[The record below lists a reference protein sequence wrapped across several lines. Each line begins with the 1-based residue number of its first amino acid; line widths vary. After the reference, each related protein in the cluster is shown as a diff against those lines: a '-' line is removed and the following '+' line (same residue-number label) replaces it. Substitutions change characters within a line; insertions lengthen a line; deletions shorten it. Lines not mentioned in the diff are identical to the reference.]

1 MNEQLNATLMSWVQF
16 LMNLYGIFWLF
27 SCWYCRYFYTVL
39 TGAVQI
45 RMFLQ
50 SIRVMKSSRTEGEDE
65 HGTYTFQSICNRSC
79 EPCWGG

>member
-16 LMNLYGIFWLF
+16 LMILYGIFWLF
-27 SCWYCRYFYTVL
+27 SCWLSVFLYGLNR
-39 TGAVQI
+39 AVQI

-65 HGTYTFQSICNRSC
+65 HGLTPSKRL
-79 EPCWGG
+79 

>member
-27 SCWYCRYFYTVL
+27 SCLVGIFYTVL

-65 HGTYTFQSICNRSC
+65 HTTPSKRL
-79 EPCWGG
+79 

>member
-16 LMNLYGIFWLF
+16 FNEPLWDFLVIFLLAVGI
-27 SCWYCRYFYTVL
+27 FYTVL

-50 SIRVMKSSRTEGEDE
+50 SIRVMKSSRT
-65 HGTYTFQSICNRSC
+65 
-79 EPCWGG
+79 